1 MPVGKMPGSGL
12 RGRQMRRRDFL
23 TLLGGAAA
31 APAWPL
37 ALRAQQSALPI
48 VGFVNTGSAEGL
60 KSCAD
65 AFRKGLSEAG
75 LVEGKDVTIEYH
87 WLEGRTDQLAAVMAD
102 LVKRKVAVIATP
114 GSVVAALAAKAA
126 TTTVPIAFA
135 VPEDPVRL
143 GLVANLSRPGG
154 NATGINTFSQEVTGK
169 RLRLLHDLVPKST
182 RFALLVNPGNASSTQ
197 STLRELRKAAGDMG
211 VQIQKIL
218 NASTISKIDGAFDA
232 LARERVDALF
242 VASDAF
248 FNSRG
253 VQLATLTARE
263 RIPAAYSDREVVA
276 AGGLMSYGADLS
288 DMSRQ
293 VGVYTGTILKGAKP
307 AELPVL
313 QSTKFK
319 FAINLQAA
327 RTLGIDVPPRMLTIA
342 DEVFE

>member
-1 MPVGKMPGSGL
+1 
-12 RGRQMRRRDFL
+12 MRRRDFL

-37 ALRAQQSALPI
+37 ALRAQQSSLPI

-60 KSCAD
+60 KSRAD

-126 TTTVPIAFA
+126 TATVPIAFA

-143 GLVANLSRPGG
+143 GLVATIGRPGG

-169 RLRLLHDLVPKST
+169 RLRLLRDLVPKAT

-218 NASTISKIDGAFDA
+218 NASTIGEIDGIFDV

-248 FNSRG
+248 LNSRG
-253 VQLATLTARE
+253 VQFATSTARE
-263 RIPAAYSDREVVA
+263 RIPAAYSAEDVVA
-276 AGGLMSYGADLS
+276 VGGLMSYGADLS

-293 VGVYTGTILKGAKP
+293 VGIYAGSILKGAKP
-307 AELPVL
+307 ADLPVL
-313 QSTKFK
+313 QSAKFK
-319 FAINLQAA
+319 FALNLQTA
-327 RTLGIDVPPRMLTIA
+327 RTLGIDVPPGVLSIA
-342 DEVFE
+342 DAVIE

>member
-1 MPVGKMPGSGL
+1 
-12 RGRQMRRRDFL
+12 MRRRDFF

-37 ALRAQQSALPI
+37 ALRAQQSSLPI

-60 KSCAD
+60 KSRAD

-218 NASTISKIDGAFDA
+218 NASTIGEIDGAFDA

-253 VQLATLTARE
+253 VQFATLTARE

-327 RTLGIDVPPRMLTIA
+327 RTLGIDVPPRDA
-342 DEVFE
+342 HDCRRSV

>member
-1 MPVGKMPGSGL
+1 MPVGTMPGSGL

-60 KSCAD
+60 KSRAD

-87 WLEGRTDQLAAVMAD
+87 WLEGRTDHLAAVMAD

-197 STLRELRKAAGDMG
+197 STLREAAGDMG

-218 NASTISKIDGAFDA
+218 NASTIVEIDGAFDA

>member
-1 MPVGKMPGSGL
+1 V
-12 RGRQMRRRDFL
+12 RRREFF
-23 TLLGGAAA
+23 TLVGGVAAA
-31 APAWPL
+31 GAWPS
-37 ALRAQQSALPI
+37 ALRAQQSGLPI

-60 KSCAD
+60 KSRAT

-75 LVEGKDVTIEYH
+75 FVEGKDVTIEFH
-87 WLEGRTDQLAAVMAD
+87 WLEGRTDQLLTVAD
-102 LVKRKVAVIATP
+102 LVRRKVSVIATP

-126 TTTVPIAFA
+126 TTTIPIVFG

-143 GLVANLSRPGG
+143 GLVATLGRPGG

-169 RLRLLHDLVPKST
+169 RLRLLHDLVPKAT
-182 RFALLVNPGNASSTQ
+182 FALLVNPGNASSTQ

-218 NASTISKIDGAFDA
+218 NASTISEIDGAFDA

-327 RTLGIDVPPRMLTIA
+327 RTLGIDVPPGILSIA
-342 DEVFE
+342 DDVVE